1 MQPSNPLIISSGVAS
16 LSRKF
21 LPCAPTRRTERGDG
35 SLVRVWPGACV
46 LHLRLAH
53 LSQRG
58 LARSRLFRRAQT
70 CGATD
75 FWWAITAEHY
85 PRRCTLDLSRS
96 RSYTRRCQERSNFG
110 EAAQLDEARML
121 LHVGTLGLALLT
133 PSRRLSPVA
142 SQLSQRTCSPQMIGS
157 MDRLLDTFRSPDPS
171 ELPGVCTHCYPLV
184 AARPQALT
192 CATGPIV
199 P

>member
-1 MQPSNPLIISSGVAS
+1 MRACCTSAAWLISA
-16 LSRKF
+16 RE
-21 LPCAPTRRTERGDG
+21 T
-35 SLVRVWPGACV
+35 SLVAGYSDER
-46 LHLRLAH
+46 RLVE
-53 LSQRG
+53 LKTSG
-58 LARSRLFRRAQT
+58 
-70 CGATD
+70 
-75 FWWAITAEHY
+75 AITAEHVGSFLFRQIFRRY
-85 PRRCTLDLSRS
+85 PLPEDS
-96 RSYTRRCQERSNFG
+96 ERLQLR
-110 EAAQLDEARML
+110 EAPQLDEARML

-142 SQLSQRTCSPQMIGS
+142 SQLSQRACSPQMIGS

-171 ELPGVCTHCYPLV
+171 ELPGVCTHCYPQV